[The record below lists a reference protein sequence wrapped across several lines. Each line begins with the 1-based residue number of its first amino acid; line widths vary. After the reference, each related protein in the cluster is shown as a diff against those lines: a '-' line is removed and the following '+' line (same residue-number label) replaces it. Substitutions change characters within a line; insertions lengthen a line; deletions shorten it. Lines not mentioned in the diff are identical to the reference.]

1 MDGKTK
7 QTYINTLRSVKM
19 LTKEYL
25 KDHYIDAYFIDEER
39 KNIEILTTSEDSK
52 KVIPTIIPFDENN
65 DMFQSLKT
73 VVTVDD
79 LHERTYVKKKEEK
92 KLFDEMVL
100 RIAKKDGM
108 ILDEQKLDTKFFPT
122 LVKAIFEEVENE
134 DHLFALKLALFEVE
148 QIRNSDN
155 AELKADIRKG
165 KTKVEV
171 LLNALKLISE

>member
-1 MDGKTK
+1 
-7 QTYINTLRSVKM
+7 M

-52 KVIPTIIPFDENN
+52 KLIPTIIPFDENN

-122 LVKAIFEEVENE
+122 LVKAIFEDVENE

-148 QIRNSDN
+148 KIRNSDN
-155 AELKADIRKG
+155 TELKADIRKG

>member
-1 MDGKTK
+1 
-7 QTYINTLRSVKM
+7 M

-52 KVIPTIIPFDENN
+52 KLIPTIIPFDENN

-108 ILDEQKLDTKFFPT
+108 VLNEQKLDTKFFPT
-122 LVKAIFEEVENE
+122 LVKAIFDDVENE

-148 QIRNSDN
+148 KIRNSDN
-155 AELKADIRKG
+155 TELKADIRKG

>member
-52 KVIPTIIPFDENN
+52 KLIPTIIPFDENN

-108 ILDEQKLDTKFFPT
+108 VLNEQKLDTKFFPT
-122 LVKAIFEEVENE
+122 LVKAIFDDVENE

-148 QIRNSDN
+148 KIRNSDN
-155 AELKADIRKG
+155 TELKADIRKG